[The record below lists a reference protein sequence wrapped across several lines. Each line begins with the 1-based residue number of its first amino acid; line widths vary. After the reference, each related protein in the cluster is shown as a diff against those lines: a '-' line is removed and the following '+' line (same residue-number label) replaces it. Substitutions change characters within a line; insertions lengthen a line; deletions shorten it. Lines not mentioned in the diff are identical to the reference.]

1 IAVFGM
7 VLPFGA
13 GLGLVVALGAGEF
26 IGPAGNHAALVLV
39 FGLAVAIT
47 SIPVISRIM
56 HDLNLL
62 PTRFARIVLSV
73 AVTEDIV
80 LYVVLAVAVGLV
92 QTTSSK
98 AFGVSAAL
106 NLHTIAQN
114 GVYHTIVAVI
124 FLAVAL
130 SFGG

>member
-1 IAVFGM
+1 M
-7 VLPFGA
+7 
-13 GLGLVVALGAGEF
+13 
-26 IGPAGNHAALVLV
+26 LV
-39 FGLAVAIT
+39 FGLAVAVT

-92 QTTSSK
+92 QTTSS
-98 AFGVSAAL
+98 ARSASL
-106 NLHTIAQN
+106 PP
-114 GVYHTIVAVI
+114 
-124 FLAVAL
+124 
-130 SFGG
+130 